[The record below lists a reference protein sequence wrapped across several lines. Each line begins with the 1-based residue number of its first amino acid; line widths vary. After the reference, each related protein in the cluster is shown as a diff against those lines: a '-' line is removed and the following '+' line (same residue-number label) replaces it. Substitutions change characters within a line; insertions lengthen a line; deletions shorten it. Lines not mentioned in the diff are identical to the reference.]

1 MAEVF
6 DPFAQP
12 REQAVF
18 DPFAQQTE
26 KPVKNKEYGAGQ
38 FAGDISKKVAGAV
51 VGGVGSMPEGLEQ
64 GARGTLRNALTGEN
78 TLESIWGLVAPESKA
93 KYDLDKMRVQEKV
106 TGRSIEDQQKER
118 AFIEQ
123 AIGAI
128 PHIPGL
134 RGLSDYAYG
143 VQKNIEDSISEV
155 GKERIRGATPEGN
168 IFKGEFSFGKDP
180 TLSGYAL
187 QVAGVFGSMA
197 PTIAVSMLTKDP
209 SKAVTRGTTVGGG
222 MAAGEG
228 AHEAREKLAKLSTKE
243 LYEVSPYYK
252 GLVDNGVAPER
263 AKELTISK
271 ASESAAMLQGMVG
284 ALGSNVTSKLMS
296 GAFDHLIAK
305 AGSSRLARGVTTG
318 GVSGLEEGLQELGEG
333 VASNLGVK
341 QVLPSQEL
349 GEDSAAN
356 LALGFLGGAGSGAAK
371 GVLTPAE
378 KKQEL
383 QKGSALDTIGEEQ
396 DVRQPISPAT
406 GAGAGVDTQPPAPAT
421 TTGAGEADTS
431 GVVRTDG
438 APAGPV
444 GRETAPAG
452 PLDDF
457 RRQYNELRKEAME
470 LIDKPR
476 LDESDV
482 RRLHTVRR
490 NLNEVIDA
498 NVPFLSEKEVK
509 KLKDPSFDGNQII
522 DALAQP
528 IMGMA
533 PSGAKAMQGDLFGS
547 FGGANRAAQSAMALA
562 GQDPA
567 GALQQLEARK
577 QRALAEFEK
586 NKNDPVFAMEFGSQ
600 LGMTKGEAARNPE
613 AVAKYILD
621 KTLANVEQAAD
632 QIKRTARPMQGD
644 LFGAGDN
651 KAQDEFAKERIEAAK
666 TAQRERADQEEFGA
680 PVEGEETIE
689 AAAPAPVNQ
698 KEETVVAPDVST
710 EHVAQTE
717 EGAVVKDFFDNIQS
731 ASETEESK
739 KRHGESKNTAAGA
752 MLSYDIVA
760 PGEKSSPGAKKMLDY
775 LAKRV
780 GGMTK
785 LRDLLVALR
794 EASPDA
800 QSRLFARNNLP
811 DLTSRRGMDE
821 FRDQVQQYVDSIG
834 GSEQGVRMP
843 TKNVPSPFHGR
854 TIPYTET
861 ITSTGVTTQTRG
873 PSAEGKPRR
882 PVQGTTETE
891 YVLVDRKVRNAILI
905 LKQALS
911 SGKKLS
917 PQQSAAVTY
926 LNSTNRSTFG
936 QALAD
941 LAFDLAYGEIDPKEH
956 GANSTFFGEG
966 GKYAKAFQEWVVAN
980 LDQGTIDTLNEM
992 VEEHKRNHA
1001 ENVKFEK
1008 AITEYHDK
1016 LDAYSE
1022 QKRKDFEKRTKTKVP
1037 RAPKKVRISDIQ
1049 EEEQER
1055 KVNVKNLPKIQM
1067 ITEIHPMLKRLLEE
1081 GKVQEALDILANA
1094 KGNPYYAVLAQ
1105 RLLDTGMTAESRL
1118 VDVDVI
1124 ESLNNDPAIK
1134 ESLDK
1139 RLEVLRDIVV
1149 TMFPTEQ
1156 QATLI
1161 AGLRSSKLRELV
1173 NAVNTIR
1180 NSIDS
1185 VNASEG
1191 QQQAV
1196 ENTYE
1201 LLNEEYAW
1209 LGKYDPSTD
1218 QIVLRSGA
1226 GRLTNHMFLHEAL
1239 HAAASHLID
1248 NADKLTGIQ
1257 RQGYERLVELY
1268 EYSKKTL
1275 AAEEFNNEFYD
1286 LHEFVSYGLTDPIF
1300 QAHLRTLGYKAA
1312 PYSLW
1317 NQFTQAIRMLFNAKP
1332 GRESNVMIET
1342 MLATD
1347 AMLMGTMNLQ
1357 GLNEAGGT
1365 FAGPAKP
1372 MSGTRKTPPPKRRQ
1386 FRKGMANQK
1395 GFLRRILTAPVWST
1409 ALQREIR
1416 SANAT
1421 ARPYYLA
1428 GLNLRQINDLVAG
1441 RISQLSNFIHLTEDF
1456 NARRDNIIQ
1465 ESSKIAERWN
1475 KMQNKDPEM
1484 SHKLGETM
1492 HMATMLEIDADPQK
1506 HLKEEIQGHPELKE
1520 AWKSLD
1526 LEAKQI
1532 YREVRDF
1539 FNRRYNE
1546 YKAEMDRRLDAMEK
1560 DGVPQNTIDSIRKE
1574 FEQQK
1579 IRGPYFPLMRFGRFW
1594 YEIGPTGN
1602 REYYM
1607 FESQAA
1613 RDAHIEERLA
1623 KDPHLADTIGNSI
1636 GSTYK
1641 EQMDYHAQQSEF
1653 LKDVFD
1659 GIDKIDV
1666 TGLNPAEADAKKQ
1679 ALKDSFYQ
1687 SYLQYQPDRSIR
1699 KRFIHRQNKAGYSE
1713 DALRSFAS
1721 SSYNIAYQLARF
1733 EYSPAM
1739 FSQLE
1744 GARMQIRDRF
1754 PDTGYDPVATREKD
1768 ELSDYLAE
1776 AKLKLTEILN
1786 PKDSGA
1792 VPSIVSNIGFIYY
1805 LSSIASAISNVV
1817 GGTINTIPILVGQQV
1832 RLNPG
1837 MSYTAATGKAIY
1849 EFSKASAQAVSSG
1862 ILNGIYAGYEKID
1875 EKLGSDAA
1883 TLARRLTAPAY
1894 QKTQMS
1900 AVDEAAFNKFV
1911 ADGLID
1917 ITAAYDQS
1925 GLASAPTTDYNGYM
1939 HKIMKVVAA
1948 PFHLAERLN
1957 REISAMAA
1965 FRASMEKSLGKDGV
1979 ENLDVNN
1986 MTPDQQKAFDKAVRD
2001 AKDMTY
2007 RSQFDYS
2014 STTKPRI
2021 FQNPYAR
2028 TLLTFK
2034 QFPQNQI
2041 FLLASSFKDSI
2052 KKPSEEQMADMTDAE
2067 KKKFLEE
2074 HDIITREARSRFVGI
2089 MGMAG
2094 IMAGGTG
2101 LFGFSTVAAIINAV
2115 FNFGRDDDDEE
2126 PPFDFELA
2134 FVNWAT
2140 TTFGT
2145 GIGTAMTRG
2154 IPEAITGLNIGSRVG
2169 LNNMIFRDN
2178 RKSEDWSGWIQSSLV
2193 DMLGP
2198 IFGLPVLAARAA
2210 DLWNQGHGDRAI
2222 ETVLPALARAP
2233 LIAYRYGKEGVKT
2246 LRGESLVEGDLT
2258 PFELFGQFIG
2268 FAPHRVSETQYYN
2281 ATVKGQ
2287 EQDILK
2293 ERTRLMDMYAL
2304 TAMSDDLDANEDV
2317 LDKIDEFND
2326 KYPDVEIPMKALEK
2340 SMKSRE
2346 KKEEQME
2353 HGLYLD
2359 PRLVDLLSRR
2369 DYIGR

>member
-1 MAEVF
+1 
-6 DPFAQP
+6 
-12 REQAVF
+12 
-18 DPFAQQTE
+18 
-26 KPVKNKEYGAGQ
+26 
-38 FAGDISKKVAGAV
+38 
-51 VGGVGSMPEGLEQ
+51 
-64 GARGTLRNALTGEN
+64 
-78 TLESIWGLVAPESKA
+78 
-93 KYDLDKMRVQEKV
+93 
-106 TGRSIEDQQKER
+106 
-118 AFIEQ
+118 
-123 AIGAI
+123 
-128 PHIPGL
+128 
-134 RGLSDYAYG
+134 
-143 VQKNIEDSISEV
+143 
-155 GKERIRGATPEGN
+155 
-168 IFKGEFSFGKDP
+168 
-180 TLSGYAL
+180 
-187 QVAGVFGSMA
+187 
-197 PTIAVSMLTKDP
+197 
-209 SKAVTRGTTVGGG
+209 
-222 MAAGEG
+222 
-228 AHEAREKLAKLSTKE
+228 
-243 LYEVSPYYK
+243 
-252 GLVDNGVAPER
+252 
-263 AKELTISK
+263 
-271 ASESAAMLQGMVG
+271 
-284 ALGSNVTSKLMS
+284 
-296 GAFDHLIAK
+296 
-305 AGSSRLARGVTTG
+305 
-318 GVSGLEEGLQELGEG
+318 
-333 VASNLGVK
+333 
-341 QVLPSQEL
+341 
-349 GEDSAAN
+349 
-356 LALGFLGGAGSGAAK
+356 
-371 GVLTPAE
+371 
-378 KKQEL
+378 
-383 QKGSALDTIGEEQ
+383 
-396 DVRQPISPAT
+396 
-406 GAGAGVDTQPPAPAT
+406 
-421 TTGAGEADTS
+421 
-431 GVVRTDG
+431 
-438 APAGPV
+438 
-444 GRETAPAG
+444 
-452 PLDDF
+452 
-457 RRQYNELRKEAME
+457 
-470 LIDKPR
+470 
-476 LDESDV
+476 
-482 RRLHTVRR
+482 
-490 NLNEVIDA
+490 
-498 NVPFLSEKEVK
+498 
-509 KLKDPSFDGNQII
+509 
-522 DALAQP
+522 
-528 IMGMA
+528 
-533 PSGAKAMQGDLFGS
+533 MQGDLFGS